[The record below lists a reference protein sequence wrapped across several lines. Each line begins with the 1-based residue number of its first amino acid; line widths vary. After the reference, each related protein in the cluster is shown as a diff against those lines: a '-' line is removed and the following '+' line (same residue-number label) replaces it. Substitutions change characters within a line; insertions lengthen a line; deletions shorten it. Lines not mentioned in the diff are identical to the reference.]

1 MEEVSTSPTITA
13 KTTAPSSLQFKPTSN
28 SGIASCNVH
37 HLLLARKK
45 FIVWFF
51 FFFPQE
57 RYPYHVS
64 SPAAPLMVKSF
75 SSENHEESNQIVSCQ
90 CPKSLATTAF
100 PAHLLWQP
108 SSSNYNFGSQHTK
121 ESFHCSTALCATKK
135 DSLHWISTSFPALK
149 KLFLKSQPCISQD
162 RCEDEGIT
170 IYLPIKESPS
180 SGKLLV

>member
-37 HLLLARKK
+37 HLLLARKNLLSE
-45 FIVWFF
+45 F

-135 DSLHWISTSFPALK
+135 KTHCTGFQLHFQL
-149 KLFLKSQPCISQD
+149 LKSSSSKVSLASHRTD
-162 RCEDEGIT
+162 VKM
-170 IYLPIKESPS
+170 KE
-180 SGKLLV
+180 